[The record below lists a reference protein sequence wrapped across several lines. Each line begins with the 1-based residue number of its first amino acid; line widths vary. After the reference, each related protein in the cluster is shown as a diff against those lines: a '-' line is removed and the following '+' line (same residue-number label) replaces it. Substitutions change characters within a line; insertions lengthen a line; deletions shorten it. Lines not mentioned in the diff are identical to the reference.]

1 MNFTDF
7 CLDLDLLQCKDL
19 LVISEK
25 NGVKYVMDP
34 VRKKNIILQPEEMV
48 RQLLLQWFIT
58 KTVFGRNQL
67 QVEKLISI
75 NDQAK
80 RFDIVVYNKSVQ
92 PYILVECKAPG
103 VTVDQN
109 VFDQISV
116 YNTALK
122 APYLMVSNGLG
133 TWLAEQD
140 FILKKY
146 NFFNKLPDW
155 LLGT

>member
-1 MNFTDF
+1 MSFTEYN
-7 CLDLDLLQCKDL
+7 LDLDLLQFSDL
-19 LVISEK
+19 LMISEK
-25 NGVKYVMDP
+25 KGTKYVADP
-34 VRKKNIILQPEEMV
+34 IRKKTIILQPEEMV
-48 RQLLLQWFIT
+48 RQLLLHWFIT
-58 KTVFGRNQL
+58 KTDFSRNSI
-67 QVEKLISI
+67 QVEKLIHI
-75 NDQAK
+75 NHLSK

-92 PYILVECKAPG
+92 PFILVECKAPG

-140 FILKKY
+140 FIRKKY

>member
-1 MNFTDF
+1 MSFTEYN
-7 CLDLDLLQCKDL
+7 LDLDLLQFSDL
-19 LVISEK
+19 LMISEK
-25 NGVKYVMDP
+25 KGTKYVADP
-34 VRKKNIILQPEEMV
+34 IRKKNIILQPEEMV
-48 RQLLLQWFIT
+48 RQLLLHWFIA
-58 KTVFGRNQL
+58 KTVFSRNSI
-67 QVEKLISI
+67 QVEKLIHI
-75 NDQAK
+75 NHLSK

-92 PYILVECKAPG
+92 PFILVECKAPG

-140 FILKKY
+140 FIRKKY

-155 LLGT
+155 LL